1 MQDRI
6 KCLAVNTAT
15 KVLSIALVEGEEV
28 LHFYE
33 TTETR
38 DQGNLLLGHIQSGL
52 KKNNMSFDDLD
63 VLAVVTGPGSFT
75 GIRIGL
81 ATMRG
86 IALAA
91 NKPII
96 GLSSFDMF
104 AVPDTEA
111 INVIAVESWREE
123 LYFAAIDEGHP
134 LIACSN
140 ETPEVF
146 AKRFRHEL
154 PGDHNIRLSGD
165 AAGALVT
172 LFPGAVLADKEANA
186 INVAHI
192 AMHRFRNGGVHQ
204 KPAPYYL
211 READVTI
218 SPKVTRTLK
227 AREE

>member
-1 MQDRI
+1 M
-6 KCLAVNTAT
+6 
-15 KVLSIALVEGEEV
+15 LSLALVEGEKV

-33 TTETR
+33 TAETR
-38 DQGNLLLGHIQSGL
+38 DQGNLLLGHIKNAL
-52 KKNNMSFDDLD
+52 KNNGNIGFADLD

-91 NKPII
+91 DKPLI

-104 AVPDTEA
+104 AIRGADA
-111 INVIAVESWREE
+111 INIIAVESWREE
-123 LYFAAIDEGHP
+123 LYLAVMDEEGHP

-146 AKRFRHEL
+146 AKRLRHEL
-154 PGDHNIRLSGD
+154 PGDHHIRLSGD
-165 AAGALVT
+165 AAGKLVT
-172 LFPGAVLADKEANA
+172 LFPEAVLADKDANA
-186 INVAHI
+186 INVAHL
-192 AMHRFRNGGVHQ
+192 ALHRFREASAEALGV
-204 KPAPYYL
+204 KSVFVRPTPYYL

-218 SPKVTRTLK
+218 SPKTARTLK